1 MSSEL
6 FSQDRPLWK
15 GMSRAMD
22 IIILAFMWTITSLPV
37 VTLGASSTAVY
48 YVVLKM
54 ARNEEGYLWRG
65 YWKAFRENF
74 KQSTILWMILLALG
88 VFFVSDICYYYMQ
101 ENTVASGVQGLFM
114 GMTLLL
120 IIVLIYLFP
129 IISRFSNS
137 TGKLFSMAL
146 FLPFKHFGWTLALV
160 GMFLVFVFL
169 GWFIKPFAV
178 LAYGVYAYASAYIF
192 ARIFKP
198 YEDAIKKQRG
208 DYEEPE
214 RTEQTGE

>member
-6 FSQDRPLWK
+6 FSQDRPLWR

-22 IIILAFMWTITSLPV
+22 VIILAFMWTITSLPV

-48 YVVLKM
+48 YVMLKM

-65 YWKAFRENF
+65 YWKAFKENF
-74 KQSTILWMILLALG
+74 KQSTILWLLLLVLG
-88 VFFVSDICYYYMQ
+88 VFFAADIYYYYMQ
-101 ENTVASGVQGLFM
+101 ENAAASGVQALFM
-114 GMTLLL
+114 GMLLL
-120 IIVLIYLFP
+120 VLIVLIYLFP
-129 IISRFSNS
+129 IISRFSNT

-160 GMFLVFVFL
+160 GMFLVFLFL
-169 GWFIKPFAV
+169 GWYIKPFAV
-178 LAYGVYAYASAYIF
+178 LAYGVYAYASAFIF
-192 ARIFKP
+192 VRIFKP
-198 YEDAIKKQRG
+198 YETAIKKQRG

-214 RTEQTGE
+214 EEQV

>member
-6 FSQDRPLWK
+6 FSQDRPLWR

-22 IIILAFMWTITSLPV
+22 VIILAFMWTITSLPV

-74 KQSTILWMILLALG
+74 RQSTILWVILLALG
-88 VFFVSDICYYYMQ
+88 VFFAGDIYYYYMQ
-101 ENTVASGVQGLFM
+101 ENTLAAGVQGLFM
-114 GMTLLL
+114 GMLLL
-120 IIVLIYLFP
+120 LVIVLIYLFP
-129 IISRFSNS
+129 IISRFSNT

-146 FLPFKHFGWTLALV
+146 FLPFKHFGWTLALLV
-160 GMFLVFVFL
+160 MFLAAAFL
-169 GWFIKPFAV
+169 GWYIKPFAV

-192 ARIFKP
+192 VRIFKP
-198 YEDAIKKQRG
+198 YETAIKKQRG
-208 DYEEPE
+208 DYEEPGKE
-214 RTEQTGE
+214 EK